1 MLLSAVEV
9 RQFYRYLDP
18 ANNKPVGSDRADP
31 VLNLKISFDTAFDLS
46 RFRFNLPILGKITT
60 LFFRTNGTIISGV
73 IVRIGVRQRP
83 IRFRGKVQM
92 WYYVPV
98 RCKKYLSTV

>member
-1 MLLSAVEV
+1 MPNAIV
-9 RQFYRYLDP
+9 RSRGETRFHLDP

-31 VLNLKISFDTAFDLS
+31 VLNLKFSFDTAFDLIFSQSFQSS
-46 RFRFNLPILGKITT
+46 RSGKNYNPFFPGLMVQYRAALLG
-60 LFFRTNGTIISGV
+60 SA
-73 IVRIGVRQRP
+73 VRQRP

-98 RCKKYLSTV
+98 R